1 MGGMPL
7 NDMPWWR
14 WRSNVR
20 SALHMLS
27 DPVFQRDVWL
37 AGVDGYGDVTDAVYR
52 LVEDTW
58 LDNWSAEKYVG
69 AIFRDAQEAAL
80 VDTAV
85 LRVLRIMHQVGPDA
99 PVSAYLDLDPAY
111 TQIRVAQGD
120 RGLAELIGEHT
131 LQFTL
136 GENIGT
142 PACRIPSAGF
152 EWRPLRQPI
161 VAELWDP
168 LAPSAEAPFTTIGK
182 WDATGRDVHFEGHG
196 WVPTRRRGHLG
207 GGGAGVPVAGVL
219 H

>member
-1 MGGMPL
+1 MTVQGSENSSRRGRRSSTMGGMPL
-7 NDMPWWR
+7 SDMPWWR

-69 AIFRDAQEAAL
+69 TIFRDSQEAAL

-99 PVSAYLDLDPAY
+99 PVAAYLDHEGWPEAVRAARDAHVRLAVSDGDDPD
-111 TQIRVAQGD
+111 TPPR
-120 RGLAELIGEHT
+120 T
-131 LQFTL
+131 LEVL
-136 GENIGT
+136 
-142 PACRIPSAGF
+142 RIM
-152 EWRPLRQPI
+152 
-161 VAELWDP
+161 
-168 LAPSAEAPFTTIGK
+168 
-182 WDATGRDVHFEGHG
+182 
-196 WVPTRRRGHLG
+196 TRT
-207 GGGAGVPVAGVL
+207 A
-219 H
+219 

>member
-1 MGGMPL
+1 MTVQGSENSSRRGRRSSTMGGMPL

-37 AGVDGYGDVTDAVYR
+37 AGIEGYGDVTDAVYR

-69 AIFRDAQEAAL
+69 TIFRDSQEAAL

-99 PVSAYLDLDPAY
+99 PVAAYLD
-111 TQIRVAQGD
+111 
-120 RGLAELIGEHT
+120 H
-131 LQFTL
+131 
-136 GENIGT
+136 
-142 PACRIPSAGF
+142 
-152 EWRPLRQPI
+152 
-161 VAELWDP
+161 
-168 LAPSAEAPFTTIGK
+168 
-182 WDATGRDVHFEGHG
+182 HG
-196 WVPTRRRGHLG
+196 WPEAVRAARDAHLRLA
-207 GGGAGVPVAGVL
+207 AGDGDDPQAAPRSL
-219 H
+219 EALRLMTHAA